1 MDYGFKKVFRDL
13 TSDALI
19 EHALNNKEGELAS
32 NGALNALTGKRTG
45 RSPKDRYIVK
55 DDVTKDTV
63 DWGKVNQ
70 PMTPET
76 FAALWQEAV
85 AYLQDKNVYIG
96 HYAVGADKA
105 LQIPVEV
112 ITEYAWHNLFAMDLF
127 IRKTDNQEAPQF
139 TVLSAPDCLVDAA
152 KYGLNSETAVVLN
165 FAERKILIRGTR
177 YAGEMKKAMFS
188 VLNFLLPNHDVL
200 PMHCSANMGDDG
212 NVVIFFGLSGTGK
225 TTLSADPKRHL
236 IGDDEH
242 GWSKT
247 SVFNFE
253 GGCYAKCINLSE
265 KNEPMIYHAIRRGS
279 VMENVVLDPN
289 TKAPDYSDSKY
300 TENTRVAYP
309 RDFIEGCVPEN
320 RGPVPNAVIF
330 LTCDLFGVIPP
341 VAILTKEQA
350 AYYFLS
356 GYTALVGST
365 EMGSAKGVTTTFSV
379 CFGAPFFPRPAQVY
393 ADLLMKR
400 VEEDNA
406 QVYLVNTGWSGGG
419 YGTGGARFSIPTT
432 RSIIDG
438 ILSGDILKEPT
449 TLLPG
454 FNLKIPTK
462 LQDVDSKLLDPRLTW
477 QDQGAY
483 QQALATLIAKFKE
496 NFTKFSGVSAAIQ
509 QAEPGDF
516 AD

>member
-1 MDYGFKKVFRDL
+1 MVGQFKKVFKDLNRDE
-13 TSDALI
+13 LI
-19 EHALNNKEGELAS
+19 EHALKNQEGEIAN
-32 NGALNALTGKRTG
+32 NGALNALTRKCTG
-45 RSPKDRYIVK
+45 RSPKARYIVK
-55 DDVTKDTV
+55 DELTQHTV
-63 DWGKVNQ
+63 DWGTVNQ
-70 PMTPET
+70 EIAKET
-76 FAALWQEAV
+76 FDVLWQEA
-85 AYLQDKNVYIG
+85 ADYLKDKNVYIG
-96 HYAVGADKA
+96 HYAVGADPN

-112 ITEYAWHNLFAMDLF
+112 ITQYAWHNLFAMDLF
-127 IRKTDNQEAPQF
+127 IREISNKSAAQF
-139 TVLSAPDCLVDAA
+139 TILSAPDCLVEGA
-152 KYGLNSETAVVLN
+152 KHVLNSEACVILN
-165 FAERKILIRGTR
+165 FSERKILIRGTR

-188 VLNFLLPNHDVL
+188 VLNFLLPEHGVL

-212 NVVIFFGLSGTGK
+212 SVAIFFGLSGTGK

-242 GWSKT
+242 GWSEN

-265 KNEPMIYHAIRRGS
+265 KNEPMIYHAIRHGS
-279 VMENVVLDPN
+279 VMENVVLDPI
-289 TKAPDYSDSKY
+289 TKAPDYTDSKY

-309 RDFIEGCVPEN
+309 RDFIKGCVPDN

-341 VAILTKEQA
+341 VSILNKEQA

-406 QVYLVNTGWSGGG
+406 QVYLVNTGWSGGA
-419 YGTGGARFSIPTT
+419 YGVGGSRFSIPTT
-432 RSIIDG
+432 RSIIDR

-449 TLLPG
+449 KIVPG
-454 FNLKIPTK
+454 FNLMIPTQ
-462 LQDVDSKLLDPRLTW
+462 LQGVDSQLLDPSLTW
-477 QDQGAY
+477 QDSSAY
-483 QQALATLIAKFKE
+483 EAARDTLIAKFKE
-496 NFTKFSGVSAAIQ
+496 NFNKFSKVSQAIIN
-509 QAEPGDF
+509 AGP
-516 AD
+516 